1 MSPTGMWKL
10 LCYLWML
17 VDSFRE
23 KAVEEVSSEQ
33 PADLLCLYIRWRAA
47 AFYNVG
53 KVHREKQEQRI
64 QGDSTDLPPSWSVT
78 GEATDMAVTAVALE
92 SMWKT
97 FITPRRS
104 TQQSAMLWLF
114 LSPLLENMR
123 SPNHSPAPSISL
135 EDTGPK
141 LKMVADHHLS
151 CIILQLQRRE

>member
-1 MSPTGMWKL
+1 
-10 LCYLWML
+10 ML

-33 PADLLCLYIRWRAA
+33 PADLLYLYIRWRAA

-92 SMWKT
+92 SM
-97 FITPRRS
+97 
-104 TQQSAMLWLF
+104 
-114 LSPLLENMR
+114 
-123 SPNHSPAPSISL
+123 
-135 EDTGPK
+135 
-141 LKMVADHHLS
+141 
-151 CIILQLQRRE
+151 